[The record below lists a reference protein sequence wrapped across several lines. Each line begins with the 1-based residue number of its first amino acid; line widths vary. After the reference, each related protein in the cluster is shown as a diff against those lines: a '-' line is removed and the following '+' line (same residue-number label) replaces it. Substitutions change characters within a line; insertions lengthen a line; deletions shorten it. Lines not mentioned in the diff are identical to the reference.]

1 MVSGL
6 KLSATSVRSI
16 ETDADVTAG
25 VAALVAADPR
35 LVPIAAR
42 AGPLPLRR
50 GKPGFEGLARI
61 VMGQQLSTASAAA
74 IFARLVAA
82 GGHAAAGFAALDD
95 AALRACGLSAAK
107 VRTMRAAALAVA
119 EGRLDLDHLA
129 GLPADEAHAALT
141 VLPGV
146 GPWTVDLYLLFC
158 AGHPDVFPTGD
169 LALQIAVADGLALPA
184 RPKPKVLDAIAEPWA
199 PWRSVAARLWW
210 GYYRARRQG
219 REGAPL

>member
-1 MVSGL
+1 VEV
-6 KLSATSVRSI
+6 TVRSI

-35 LVPIAAR
+35 LGPIAAV

-61 VMGQQLSTASAAA
+61 VMGQQVSTASAAA
-74 IFARLVAA
+74 IFGRLHAA
-82 GGHAAAGFAALDD
+82 GGHEAAAFAALDD

-107 VRTMRAAALAVA
+107 VRTMRAAAAAVL

-129 GLPADEAHAALT
+129 SLPADEAHAALT

-158 AGHPDVFPTGD
+158 AGHPDVFPAGD
-169 LALQIAVADGLALPA
+169 LALQVALADGLALPA
-184 RPKPKVLDAIAEPWA
+184 RPKAKEVDLIAAPWT

-210 GYYRARRQG
+210 GYYRARREG

>member
-1 MVSGL
+1 VHC
-6 KLSATSVRSI
+6 I

-35 LVPIAAR
+35 LAPIAAV

-61 VMGQQLSTASAAA
+61 VIGQQVSTASAAA
-74 IFARLVAA
+74 IFGRLHAA
-82 GGHAAAGFAALDD
+82 GGHEAGAFAALDD

-107 VRTMRAAALAVA
+107 VRTMRAAAAAVL

-129 GLPADEAHAALT
+129 TQPANEAHAALT

-158 AGHPDVFPTGD
+158 AGHPDVFPSGD
-169 LALQIAVADGLALPA
+169 LALQVAVADGFGLPA
-184 RPKPKVLDAIAEPWA
+184 RPKAKALDAIALPWS

-210 GYYRARRQG
+210 GYYRARREG

>member
-1 MVSGL
+1 M
-6 KLSATSVRSI
+6 RSI

-25 VAALVAADPR
+25 LAALVAADPR
-35 LVPIAAR
+35 LVPIAAL

-50 GKPGFEGLARI
+50 GTPGFEGLARI
-61 VMGQQLSTASAAA
+61 VMGQQVSTASAAA
-74 IFARLVAA
+74 IFGRLVAA
-82 GGHAAAGFAALDD
+82 GGHEAAGFAGLDD

-107 VRTMRAAALAVA
+107 VRTMRAAAAAVL

-158 AGHPDVFPTGD
+158 AGHPDVFPAGD
-169 LALQIAVADGLALPA
+169 LALQAALADGLALPA
-184 RPKPKVLDAIAEPWA
+184 RPKAKAVEAIAAPWS

-210 GYYRARRQG
+210 GYYRARRAG